1 MPRKRVTTPP
11 PKEATRD
18 TPPTPQQRTEC
29 GAAQNMPREPEEAS
43 DDAFDLFSE
52 DMDDNISLCSTET
65 IAVWPEIRSSS
76 PEMYDELGW
85 PDTDDFGSRTDGGC
99 CCDSCCGGTRNS
111 GLTSSFPG
119 SPRAQTPVFPMS
131 SKKQATTAAKPKKG
145 LQNVVR
151 QREERTASFESHCCC
166 ETARVQEAPAPK
178 RPVHCTK
185 QGSSAAVSTVGS
197 TASRHLTAES
207 LGSAREQALQAAL
220 RRRHSLAQ
228 GQRLS
233 LLRLWQQI
241 GARQPGNE
249 SFHHT
254 FCTYSWSWNAG
265 RELVT
270 VADLRGLDRELR
282 QGGSLGGGRR
292 DGQQAKAAPGGQ
304 RPPDSAGPRRARP
317 PAAE

>member
-1 MPRKRVTTPP
+1 MEASTCEGELEEVAPSPGCAPKTSETPKPMPRKRVTTPP

-29 GAAQNMPREPEEAS
+29 GAAQNMPREPEEAF

-207 LGSAREQALQAAL
+207 LGSAREQVSVE
-220 RRRHSLAQ
+220 H
-228 GQRLS
+228 
-233 LLRLWQQI
+233 
-241 GARQPGNE
+241 
-249 SFHHT
+249 
-254 FCTYSWSWNAG
+254 
-265 RELVT
+265 
-270 VADLRGLDRELR
+270 
-282 QGGSLGGGRR
+282 
-292 DGQQAKAAPGGQ
+292 GGQ
-304 RPPDSAGPRRARP
+304 MSHCCVGTAVRAELSVAGHRGHPHINCLTNALTRHRY
-317 PAAE
+317 